1 MLVVVSTILVIVL
14 IVALHYEVL
23 TYLAR
28 AHIQSSWPSR
38 LVLPIGVLVVIFTHV
53 VEIWMFA
60 FLYYVLFLL
69 GGVGDIVGEFDYT
82 LRDCAY
88 FSFVNYTSL
97 GYGDIVPTGNVRFV
111 AGSEALTGLVL
122 IAWTASFAYLQMR
135 QFVGTEWNGK

>member
-1 MLVVVSTILVIVL
+1 MLVVVSTILVIVM

-23 TYLAR
+23 MYLAH
-28 AHIQSSWPSR
+28 AHMQSSWPSR

-111 AGSEALTGLVL
+111 AGSEALTGLIL

-135 QFVGTEWNGK
+135 QFVGTEWNSK